1 MLRTLIK
8 KDVRLLKHFL
18 VTSLVVTI
26 CCYVAAT
33 VVVIRSPFEFT
44 ATGDASTWSYLILSF
59 GGNLG
64 FLSAAF
70 CAAILAGSVFT
81 LERAD
86 RSVEFLACLP
96 PRRFSHLISKLT
108 VVLTATF
115 SMIALHAAALIASNM
130 LIPYVQA
137 TTVSIADSVSL
148 PTLFLLLAA
157 IVTVIGGA
165 IAISAWQK
173 SNGVSILCGLL
184 TPILLIKLIQ
194 SIEYLLAIPAA
205 SDGHSMRFA
214 WTLLVIGLFLI
225 FCGGYWYVER
235 SEP

>member
-1 MLRTLIK
+1 MLRTLIR

-44 ATGDASTWSYLILSF
+44 TTGDSLTWSYLILSF

-96 PRRFSHLISKLT
+96 PRRFAHLISKLT
-108 VVLTATF
+108 VVLMATF
-115 SMIALHAAALIASNM
+115 SMLALHTAALIASNM
-130 LIPYVQA
+130 LIPYVQ
-137 TTVSIADSVSL
+137 TSTVSIDDSVSL
-148 PTLFLLLAA
+148 PILFLLVAA

-184 TPILLIKLIQ
+184 TPILLIKFIQ
-194 SIEYLLAIPAA
+194 SIEYLLEIPDA

-214 WTLLVIGLFLI
+214 WILLVIGLFLI